1 MKHPIG
7 FCVQPREPEA
17 ASPIPAAQPETAAVP
32 SVVRVYFPER
42 GRAYSYYNDRFDLH
56 EGDVVYVSGKLA
68 GLLGRVA
75 AVDYNFRIRLADYE
89 RVIGA
94 ADRNVRGTFYV
105 SGSHMLTLDH
115 GALPYAQVRSWFFPP
130 EADGEFV
137 TGHGPG
143 PTYTLDFLDQV
154 SLPGETAG
162 KGHACYAEGRVIY
175 LSVDGTQGHA
185 IVQGSTPYELTFTYT
200 GGTVSALTCT
210 CYETGLCKH
219 GAALL
224 LQLRETVDFL
234 REEHEEAFAASDRFA
249 AVSKRIFSHFAM
261 DGSAGGC
268 ITLT

>member
-7 FCVQPREPEA
+7 FCVQSKAPEA
-17 ASPIPAAQPETAAVP
+17 ASPTPAMQPETAAVP

-42 GRAYSYYNDRFDLH
+42 DRAYSYYNDRFDLH

-75 AVDYNFRIRLADYE
+75 AVDYNFHIRLADYE

-105 SGSHMLTLDH
+105 FGSHMLTLDH

-137 TGHGPG
+137 TGHGLG
-143 PTYTLDFLDQV
+143 PTYTLDFLDQMP
-154 SLPGETAG
+154 LPGETAG
-162 KGHACYAEGRVIY
+162 KGHACYAEGRVVY

-185 IVQGSTPYELTFTYT
+185 IVQGTVPHELTFTYT

-249 AVSKRIFSHFAM
+249 AVSKHVFSHFAM

>member
-1 MKHPIG
+1 MGQGWYGAI
-7 FCVQPREPEA
+7 
-17 ASPIPAAQPETAAVP
+17 
-32 SVVRVYFPER
+32 
-42 GRAYSYYNDRFDLH
+42 
-56 EGDVVYVSGKLA
+56 GKLA
-68 GLLGRVA
+68 VA
-75 AVDYNFRIRLADYE
+75 ALLIGAVLIWRAEAWLYVDVPLEHADVIVVLGGE
-89 RVIGA
+89 SGQRVIGA

-105 SGSHMLTLDH
+105 FGSHMLTLDH

-143 PTYTLDFLDQV
+143 PTYTLDFLDQMP
-154 SLPGETAG
+154 LPGEAAG
-162 KGHACYAEGRVIY
+162 KGHACYAEGRVVY

-185 IVQGSTPYELTFTYT
+185 IVQGTVLHELTFTYT

-219 GAALL
+219 SAALL

-249 AVSKRIFSHFAM
+249 AVSKRVFSHFAM
-261 DGSAGGC
+261 DGSTGTC

>member
-1 MKHPIG
+1 
-7 FCVQPREPEA
+7 
-17 ASPIPAAQPETAAVP
+17 
-32 SVVRVYFPER
+32 
-42 GRAYSYYNDRFDLH
+42 
-56 EGDVVYVSGKLA
+56 
-68 GLLGRVA
+68 
-75 AVDYNFRIRLADYE
+75 
-89 RVIGA
+89 
-94 ADRNVRGTFYV
+94 
-105 SGSHMLTLDH
+105 MLTLDH

-143 PTYTLDFLDQV
+143 PTYTLDFLDQMP
-154 SLPGETAG
+154 LPARPPARDTPVMPRGGWSTCRSTA
-162 KGHACYAEGRVIY
+162 RR
-175 LSVDGTQGHA
+175 GTPSCRARWPH
-185 IVQGSTPYELTFTYT
+185 ELTVHLH
-200 GGTVSALTCT
+200 GGTSAQLTCT

-249 AVSKRIFSHFAM
+249 AVSKHVFSHFAM